1 MQNIR
6 HKVIKGLK
14 MRALVASTMML
25 SCGLSHAGWLASSS
39 APAEKVDS
47 VTTEQVKKVLQQNPE
62 IVYDA
67 LVAYQKQQAEAK
79 QAEIKKYLTA
89 NARTLFYSKND
100 GVIGNPQGKVSLLIL
115 NDYRCG
121 YCSKARLIIDEVVK
135 NNSDVRV
142 VIKQLPI
149 LGPESKYAAKA
160 ATMAQQKNKFDV
172 FDQKLSGLTKPI
184 TTEKVNTALVQS
196 GLKQKD
202 MATQSDSLD
211 AVIRENYLH
220 AQNLAVQG
228 TPVLIIANSNLTK
241 VEFIDNVLDQK
252 AIEVKIQEFAY

>member
-1 MQNIR
+1 MHSKR
-6 HKVIKGLK
+6 HKRANQYNLKAVTAGMAALAYGL
-14 MRALVASTMML
+14 AP
-25 SCGLSHAGWLASSS
+25 AGWLSSS
-39 APAEKVDS
+39 DS
-47 VTTEQVKKVLQQNPE
+47 TTSNTSAVTTEQVKKVLQQNPE

-79 QAEIKKYLTA
+79 QAEIKKYLTT
-89 NARTLFYSKND
+89 NARKLFYSKND

-121 YCSKARLIIDEVVK
+121 YCAKARLIIDEVIK

-184 TTEKVNTALVQS
+184 TTEKVNTALTQS

-202 MATQSDSLD
+202 MAAQSDALD
-211 AVIRENYLH
+211 SVIRENYVH

-252 AIEVKIQEFAY
+252 AIEVKIQEYQS

>member
-1 MQNIR
+1 MQSIR
-6 HKVIKGLK
+6 YKLKGLNL
-14 MRALVASTMML
+14 RALAAGTVMF
-25 SCGLSHAGWLASSS
+25 SCGLTHAGWLASSNT
-39 APAEKVDS
+39 ATGTVNPA
-47 VTTEQVKKVLQQNPE
+47 TTEEVKKVLQQNPE

-79 QAEIKKYLTA
+79 QADIKKYLTT
-89 NARTLFYSKND
+89 NARALFYSKND

-121 YCSKARLIIDEVVK
+121 YCSKARLIIDEVIK

-184 TTEKVNTALVQS
+184 TTEKVNTALAQS

-202 MATQSDSLD
+202 LTAQADSLD
-211 AVIRENYLH
+211 AVIRENYVH

-252 AIEVKIQEFAY
+252 AIEVKIQEYQS